1 MLSVGVWE
9 YGLWE
14 DHGGADADLW
24 RAITRS
30 EENACHKFARN
41 WRAYQVMG
49 SDGHEGWSGEQLNG
63 RPVSKRLSIL
73 APT

>member
-1 MLSVGVWE
+1 MGRSRGGQVPTYGEAPQGAKKTLATSLRGGV
-9 YGLWE
+9 
-14 DHGGADADLW
+14 
-24 RAITRS
+24 
-30 EENACHKFARN
+30 RN
-41 WRAYQVMG
+41 WMVYQVMG